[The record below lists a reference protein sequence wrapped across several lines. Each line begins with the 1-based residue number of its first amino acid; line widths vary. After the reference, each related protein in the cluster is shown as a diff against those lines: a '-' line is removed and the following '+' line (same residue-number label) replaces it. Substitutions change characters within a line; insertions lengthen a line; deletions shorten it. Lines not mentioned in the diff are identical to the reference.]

1 MAYYKKVKYL
11 VCCLVFIFLP
21 TLVLAIAAP
30 APAGLLKKAGETAG
44 YDTVGSSMGPSAL
57 VGRIIYS
64 FLGLLGVI
72 FLVLIVYAGYL
83 WMTAGGEEQQIE
95 KAKSYIKNSV
105 IGLVIILAAFGITR
119 FVIGGLLNA
128 TLPQP

>member
-1 MAYYKKVKYL
+1 MALGDEKADLL
-11 VCCLVFIFLP
+11 VN
-21 TLVLAIAAP
+21 
-30 APAGLLKKAGETAG
+30 AGRRAG
-44 YDTVGSSMGPSAL
+44 YDVEGGASVSVI
-57 VGRIIYS
+57 VGRIIYAS
-64 FLGLLGVI
+64 LGLLGI
-72 FLVLIVYAGYL
+72 LFLVLIVYAGYL

-95 KAKSYIKNSV
+95 KSKSYIKNSV

>member
-1 MAYYKKVKYL
+1 MAYYKKVKYF
-11 VCCLVFIFLP
+11 VCCLLFVFLP
-21 TLVLAIAAP
+21 TVVLAVTGP
-30 APAGLLKKAGETAG
+30 APAGLLVNAGKSAG

-57 VGRIIYS
+57 VGRIIYA
-64 FLGLLGVI
+64 FLGVLGVI

-105 IGLVIILAAFGITR
+105 IGLVIILAAFGVTR
-119 FVIGGLLNA
+119 FVMGSLLNA